1 LAAWA
6 HLGVQFA
13 AKMGFETV
21 AIARGDEK
29 AMFAT
34 KLGAHH
40 YIDSASGDVA
50 DRPQGLGGAKV
61 VLATEWG
68 RSEFGLRT
76 RLRDLIAGPRL
87 RMSTCRREPHR
98 VRRRQRITSFA

>member
-1 LAAWA
+1 VTWSPSSALAAWA

-61 VLATEWG
+61 VLAT
-68 RSEFGLRT
+68 
-76 RLRDLIAGPRL
+76 
-87 RMSTCRREPHR
+87 
-98 VRRRQRITSFA
+98 